1 MMFVHVLGVCE
12 GVRRASFVCFVHSF
26 LPKGHFV
33 FAVLML
39 LMCKHAY
46 TIAPNTTPTPFSDAN
61 DVCVCT
67 RSV

>member
-12 GVRRASFVCFVHSF
+12 GVRRASFVCFVHYF

-33 FAVLML
+33 FAVFML

-46 TIAPNTTPTPFSDAN
+46 IIAPNTTLTPF
-61 DVCVCT
+61 
-67 RSV
+67 